1 MNLIFLS
8 FQNIYCLT
16 YLYFEENNNHLLIN
30 GTLYY
35 FEIINKHCLKIL
47 SSTSQL
53 SFFLTTYDNILYFE
67 HIHDQRFIYLVNF
80 IYQPKVKNMILN
92 FKNNKIYSITDF
104 KNGNFEQQNNQIL
117 IHWNDNSCKNNINN
131 TNINNKN
138 RELLLYF
145 DDHSYISNTLDKNK
159 YPFLQAL
166 SKNNSDLLSLGKN
179 IKIVIFIHV
188 CWANNGPDIL
198 KDQLLTLRQSK
209 MYSFIQTIYIGIVG
223 LKHKDSSFLE
233 NINDERKIKILYQ
246 IEEMYYYELKTIQE
260 IKLYCD
266 QQFHKNEEAYILY
279 IHTKGVRQAGNHEVI
294 ESWRKMMEYFLIEQG
309 IYCLNNLEY
318 VDALGN
324 NIINN
329 CGDQK
334 EICSVHPEHCYH
346 FSGNFWWSKS
356 SYIHKLPLLHINEK
370 SLQQYYSENNL
381 NYRFQ
386 AENWIL
392 SCKELP
398 KVGILYQDD
407 SNLHPYHRYIH
418 SIYKNYPLF
427 LKKYELI
434 F

>member
-1 MNLIFLS
+1 MNIVFLS

-16 YLYFEENNNHLLIN
+16 YLYFEENNNHLYID

-35 FEIINKHCLKIL
+35 FEIINKYTLKIL

-53 SFFLTTYDNILYFE
+53 CFSLTTYDNILYFE

-80 IYQPKVKNMILN
+80 IYNTKVKNMILN
-92 FKNNKIYSITDF
+92 FKNKKIYCITDF
-104 KNGNFEQQNNQIL
+104 KFGSFQQLHNQVYV
-117 IHWNDNSCKNNINN
+117 HWNNNFLTNNINN
-131 TNINNKN
+131 IKQ
-138 RELLLYF
+138 ESYLYY
-145 DDHSYISNTLDKNK
+145 DEHSYISNTLDKNK
-159 YPFLQAL
+159 YSFFQLFAE
-166 SKNNSDLLSLGKN
+166 NNSDLLNLKKN

-188 CWANNGPDIL
+188 CWTNNGPDIL
-198 KDQLLTLRQSK
+198 KDQLLTIQQSK
-209 MYSFIQTIYIGIVG
+209 MYSFVHTIYIGIVG
-223 LKHKDSSFLE
+223 LKQKESSFLE
-233 NINDERKIKILYQ
+233 EIDTKIKILYQ

-266 QQFHKNEEAYILY
+266 QQFHIGKESYILY

-318 VDALGN
+318 VDAIGN
-324 NIINN
+324 NIIND

-334 EICSVHPEHCYH
+334 EICTVHPEHCYH

-356 SYIHKLPLLHINEK
+356 SYIHKLPLIHINEK
-370 SLQQYYSENNL
+370 TLKQYNLENNF

-392 SCKELP
+392 SCKELLP

-407 SNLHPYHRYIH
+407 SNLHPYHRYVH
-418 SIYKNYPLF
+418 PIYKNYPLF
-427 LKKYELI
+427 LKKYELT

>member
-16 YLYFEENNNHLLIN
+16 YLYFEENNNHLYIN
-30 GTLYY
+30 DTLYY
-35 FEIINKHCLKIL
+35 FEIINKHQLKLI
-47 SSTSQL
+47 SSTLQL

-80 IYQPKVKNMILN
+80 IYNTKVKNIVLN

-104 KNGNFEQQNNQIL
+104 KNGIFQQLNNQL
-117 IHWNDNSCKNNINN
+117 YVQWNNNSFINNINN
-131 TNINNKN
+131 INNINK
-138 RELLLYF
+138 EIYLYF
-145 DDHSYISNTLDKNK
+145 DEQSYISDTLNKNK
-159 YPFLQAL
+159 YPFLQ
-166 SKNNSDLLSLGKN
+166 SISRNNFDSLISVKN
-179 IKIVIFIHV
+179 IKVIIFIHV
-188 CWANNGPDIL
+188 CWTNNGPDIL
-198 KDQLLTLRQSK
+198 KDQLLTIQQSK
-209 MYSFIQTIYIGIVG
+209 IYSFINTIYIGIVG
-223 LKHKDSSFLE
+223 LKPEDSSFLE
-233 NINDERKIKILYQ
+233 EIDTKIKILYQ

-266 QQFHKNEEAYILY
+266 QQFHKNEEVYILY

-318 VDALGN
+318 VDAIGN
-324 NIINN
+324 NIIND

-334 EICSVHPEHCYH
+334 ELCSVHPEHCYH

-370 SLQQYYSENNL
+370 LLHQYYSENNI

-392 SCKELP
+392 SSKEIP
-398 KVGILYQDD
+398 TVGILYQDD

-427 LKKYELI
+427 LKKYELT